1 VPKFGLF
8 TFTASE
14 VCLSGTTNP
23 QQRDRQHREPVF
35 MVGKDF
41 VSGIERANNN
51 FISDQDLK
59 SGICTGDAIRPMALK
74 GANGVIP

>member
-1 VPKFGLF
+1 
-8 TFTASE
+8 
-14 VCLSGTTNP
+14 
-23 QQRDRQHREPVF
+23 

-59 SGICTGDAIRPMALK
+59 SGICAGDAIRPMSLK